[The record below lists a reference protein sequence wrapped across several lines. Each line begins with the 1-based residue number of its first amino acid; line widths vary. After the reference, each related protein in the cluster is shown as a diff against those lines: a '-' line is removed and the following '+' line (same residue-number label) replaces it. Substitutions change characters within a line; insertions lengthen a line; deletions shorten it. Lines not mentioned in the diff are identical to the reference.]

1 MIKFMNLD
9 QIVFAMAN
17 PVPEIMPDEAKEVG
31 AAIVATGRSDLPN
44 QINNALGFPGIF
56 RGLLNC
62 RAKRVTTKMKYAT
75 AKVLSEY
82 VVSPKA
88 DQLLSK
94 IGDREVVKVVAD
106 AVSSSYE

>member
-1 MIKFMNLD
+1 
-9 QIVFAMAN
+9 
-17 PVPEIMPDEAKEVG
+17 
-31 AAIVATGRSDLPN
+31 
-44 QINNALGFPGIF
+44 
-56 RGLLNC
+56 
-62 RAKRVTTKMKYAT
+62 MKYAT